1 MDCAIVPM
9 TEAHLDQVEAMERTC
24 FSDPWSRRTL
34 EELLLDPRARS
45 LAAVA
50 EDGTV
55 LGYAS
60 AQAVLDEG
68 YINNVAV
75 RPQSRRQGV
84 ASRLLE
90 ALWEWGAERQLAFLT
105 LEVRASNAAGQALY
119 AQHGYRAVGRRR
131 DYYRHPREDAIL
143 MTREF
148 TNTDETEN
156 TEPGGAAQGL

>member
-1 MDCAIVPM
+1 MDCTVIPM
-9 TEAHLDQVEAMERTC
+9 TEAHLDQVEAMERAC

-34 EELLLDPRARS
+34 EELLLDPMARS
-45 LAAVA
+45 LAAGA
-50 EDGTV
+50 GDGTL

-68 YINNVAV
+68 YVNNVAV

-84 ASRLLE
+84 ASLLLE
-90 ALWEWGAERQLAFLT
+90 ALWEWGAERGLAFLT

-119 AQHGYRAVGRRR
+119 TKHGYRAVGRRR
-131 DYYRHPREDAIL
+131 DYYRHPREDAVL

-148 TNTDETEN
+148 INGTEN
-156 TEPGGAAQGL
+156 TQS